1 VILSF
6 PCTNRRE
13 LPIQPLMAL
22 KRTPALP
29 QARKQVTPT
38 LQIVVRRGALR
49 RFALL
54 NEKRGELPVAVLW
67 DRRSGDR
74 RTESDR
80 PVGERRRAERRREP
94 PLPGRLLSSW
104 SSKALQAQTWT
115 TTRRLSPRA
124 ARRRPLRTVR
134 ERDERNRSRN
144 AEGPL

>member
-1 VILSF
+1 MILSF

-94 PLPGRLLSSW
+94 PF
-104 SSKALQAQTWT
+104 TWT
-115 TTRRLSPRA
+115 AAEFVVVEGAPGPDLDNNPAPESKGRQTKTAAHGARA
-124 ARRRPLRTVR
+124 GRKKPVKKR
-134 ERDERNRSRN
+134 
-144 AEGPL
+144 